1 MPRGDREQGRRSE
14 GRVVRKV
21 LEARPVA
28 EWGCSR
34 DEGRAGDMSCRPMA
48 GSSSAQPVGWARLE
62 RGGVGRAGLSRG
74 RGSGGLGSVFGKSC
88 ARWF

>member
-28 EWGCSR
+28 EWGW
-34 DEGRAGDMSCRPMA
+34 DEGRAGDTSCRPMA
-48 GSSSAQPVGWARLE
+48 GSSSAQPVGRACGPGQGRSGEGW
-62 RGGVGRAGLSRG
+62 GVQG
-74 RGSGGLGSVFGKSC
+74 
-88 ARWF
+88 